1 MAAVYNLRGGYFTS
15 ETPSLALL
23 LASLWA
29 GYGAIR
35 LSGRRAGWLGLAAGV
50 LGSVAAANRP
60 QLVLNLAVLVVPLS
74 FRLRR
79 QAMAFVGIVAGIAL
93 ILGGVVS
100 HNSVA
105 ADKLTGLSENAGVN
119 FWMGHCDVHDV
130 KTVDPVTHLF
140 FGFGNP
146 VWAQTGRGAA
156 TTSRVAWRGT
166 RGSSTSWACD
176 ASNET
181 ASDTFAS
188 WPGAWWT

>member
-1 MAAVYNLRGGYFTS
+1 M
-15 ETPSLALL
+15 
-23 LASLWA
+23 A

-35 LSGRRAGWLGLAAGV
+35 LSGLRAGWLGLAAGL
-50 LGSVAAANRP
+50 LGGGAVANRP
-60 QLVLNLAVLVVPLS
+60 QLVLNLAVLMVPLL

-79 QAMAFVGIVAGIAL
+79 QAMAFVRIVAGTAL
-93 ILGGVVS
+93 VLGGIVL

-105 ADKLTGLSENAGVN
+105 TDKLTGLSENAGLN

-130 KTVDPVTHLF
+130 KTVDPVANLF
-140 FGFGNP
+140 FGFGKP
-146 VWAQTGRGAA
+146 VWTQTERGAA
-156 TTSRVAWRGT
+156 IISRVTWCGT
-166 RGSSTSWACD
+166 RGSSTSWAYA